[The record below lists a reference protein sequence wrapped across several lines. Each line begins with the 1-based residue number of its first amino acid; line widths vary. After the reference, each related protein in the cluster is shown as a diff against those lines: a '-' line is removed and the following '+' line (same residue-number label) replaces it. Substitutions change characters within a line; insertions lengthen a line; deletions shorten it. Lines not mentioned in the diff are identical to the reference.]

1 MSSETVSSDAGSA
14 AASAGRMPRWLNIT
28 LWVLQILMAA
38 LYLMAGGSKLLGN
51 PQMVKEFGELAVG
64 QWFRY
69 FTGCVEVT
77 GAILM
82 LIPRMCSFGGFLI
95 TATMIGAIIARIT
108 VLHGNMVGDFV
119 LLLIA
124 ATIMWNRRKAML
136 NL

>member
-1 MSSETVSSDAGSA
+1 MSSETVSSNASSA
-14 AASAGRMPRWLNIT
+14 AAAGRMPRWLNVT
-28 LWVLQILMAA
+28 LWALQILMAA

-51 PQMVKEFGELAVG
+51 PHMVEQFAELGVG

-77 GAILM
+77 GAIL
-82 LIPRMCSFGGFLI
+82 LLVPRLCSFGGFLI

-108 VLHGNMVGDFV
+108 VLHGNMVGDVV

-124 ATIMWNRRKAML
+124 ATITWNRRKAML

>member
-1 MSSETVSSDAGSA
+1 MSSETVSSNASSA
-14 AASAGRMPRWLNIT
+14 ATAGRMPRWLNVT
-28 LWVLQILMAA
+28 LWALQILMAA

-51 PQMVKEFGELAVG
+51 PHMVEQFAELGVG

-77 GAILM
+77 GAIL
-82 LIPRMCSFGGFLI
+82 LLVPRLCSFGGFLI

-108 VLHGNMVGDFV
+108 VLHGNMVGDLV

-124 ATIMWNRRKAML
+124 ATITWNRRKAML

>member
-1 MSSETVSSDAGSA
+1 MSSETVSSNAGSA
-14 AASAGRMPRWLNIT
+14 ATAGRMPRWLNVT
-28 LWVLQILMAA
+28 LWALQILMAA

-51 PQMVKEFGELAVG
+51 PHMVEQFAELGVG

-77 GAILM
+77 GAIL
-82 LIPRMCSFGGFLI
+82 LLVPRLCSFGGFLI

-108 VLHGNMVGDFV
+108 VLHGNMVGDLV

-124 ATIMWNRRKAML
+124 ATITWNRRKAML